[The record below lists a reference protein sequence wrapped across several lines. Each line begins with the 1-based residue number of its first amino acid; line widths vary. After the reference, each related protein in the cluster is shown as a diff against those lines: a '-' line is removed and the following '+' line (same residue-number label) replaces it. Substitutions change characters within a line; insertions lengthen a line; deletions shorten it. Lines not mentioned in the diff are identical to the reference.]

1 MAVNTCAQYLRRLS
15 YRAEIKKS
23 TKAEC
28 HVMGHMSIG
37 EGRGTM
43 QSAQQ
48 DDVIRTCVRRTS
60 GDEFSFAARV
70 VLDFYSSAEAVV

>member
-1 MAVNTCAQYLRRLS
+1 MRAVSYCRLS

-28 HVMGHMSIG
+28 HVMGHMSIA
-37 EGRGTM
+37 EGRGGGCAIG
-43 QSAQQ
+43 AQQ
-48 DDVIRTCVRRTS
+48 DDVICTCVRRTS

-70 VLDFYSSAEAVV
+70 VLDFYSSAQKRSF